1 MKGIILAGG
10 NGTRLFPNT
19 ISLNKHLIPVF
30 DKPMIYYSLSIL
42 MIAKIRDI
50 LIITKEA
57 DIPNFEK
64 LLGNG
69 ERLGIR
75 IKYTKQNVANGIAE
89 AFLLGK
95 KFIGK
100 DDICLMLGDNI
111 IYGDGLIKLL
121 KESKNLVKKKK
132 KSVIFG
138 YKVKKSNQFGII
150 ETKKNRIIKI
160 VEKPKNSKS
169 DLAAIGL
176 YFYPNQILNYS
187 NKIKKSKRSELEITD
202 INNII
207 IKNKKMKLIKLGR
220 GIVWYDAGSPENL
233 IEVSNLIYNIQ
244 NRINNKIACVE
255 EIAFKNKWIDK
266 IKLYKNLKFSSGEY
280 NKYLLKILNEG

>member
-30 DKPMIYYSLSIL
+30 DKPMIYYSLSVL
-42 MIAKIRDI
+42 MLAKIKDI
-50 LIITKEA
+50 LIITKEV
-57 DIPNFEK
+57 DIPKFEK

-75 IKYTKQNVANGIAE
+75 IKYAKQNVANGIAE
-89 AFLLGK
+89 AFVLGN

-100 DDICLMLGDNI
+100 DNICLMLGDNI
-111 IYGDGLIKLL
+111 LYGDGRIELL
-121 KESKNLVKKKK
+121 KESKNTVKKTK

-138 YKVKKSNQFGII
+138 YKVKKSNQFGIV
-150 ETKKNRIIKI
+150 ETKKNRITKI

-176 YFYPNQILNYS
+176 YFYPNQVLNYS
-187 NKIKKSKRSELEITD
+187 KKIKISKRSELEITD
-202 INNII
+202 INNIFI
-207 IKNKKMKLIKLGR
+207 RNKKMKLNKLGR
-220 GIVWYDAGSPENL
+220 GIVWYDAGSSENL
-233 IEVSNLIYNIQ
+233 IEVSNLIYNVQ
-244 NRINNKIACVE
+244 NRINSKIACVE
-255 EIAFKNKWIDK
+255 EIAFRNKWIDK
-266 IKLYKNLKFSSGEY
+266 IILYKNLKFSSGEY
-280 NKYLLKILNEG
+280 KKYLLKILNER